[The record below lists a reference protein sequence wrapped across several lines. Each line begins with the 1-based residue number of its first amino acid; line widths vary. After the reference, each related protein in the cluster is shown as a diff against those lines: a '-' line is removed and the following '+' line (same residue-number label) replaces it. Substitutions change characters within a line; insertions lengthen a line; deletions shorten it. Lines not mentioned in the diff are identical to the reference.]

1 MVTRHLT
8 SERLVLTIATV
19 VVVGVLAVAIWSLAF
34 ASTGTADQ
42 PQIDADVQQHYQSID
57 GVSATQTT
65 TITRNGT
72 VASRTTYDA
81 VLQPGTQKKRLAVVN
96 STVERYD
103 RRVSNGSTLWLYD
116 QRRAKATRISLSR
129 TGSEQGERLQRL
141 FANLNVET
149 GTDATT
155 DSPSVEPLPV
165 IPRGEQRPTVATGSM
180 TVSYRGT
187 ESIGGREA
195 HVIHVAPKDDTAAYE
210 QTVWVDA
217 EQFFP
222 VKKRTAWTADGE
234 RTVVTTARTDVTY
247 DTGVSD
253 TVFSPSFPENTT
265 VTVPETP
272 ERQTYESV
280 GALEADTEVQIP
292 EPDIPP
298 GYELTYA
305 TQTRGQIHS
314 VGLRYMNRTS
324 RITVGKYDRPADR
337 DSTDGAVTIDG
348 QLAQVSY
355 GLTTSVSWSCER
367 YRYTVRGEGVSAD
380 RLVTVGQS
388 IGCPSGE

>member
-1 MVTRHLT
+1 MVTRHVT
-8 SERLVLTIATV
+8 SERLVLTVAAV
-19 VVVGVLAVAIWSLAF
+19 VVIGVLAVALWSLAF

-42 PQIDADVQQHYQSID
+42 PRIDADVQQRYQSID
-57 GVSATQTT
+57 GVNATQTT

-81 VLQPGTQKKRLAVVN
+81 ALQPGTQKKRLAVVN

-103 RRVSNGSTLWLYD
+103 RRVSNGSMLWLYD
-116 QRRAKATRISLSR
+116 QRRANATRISLSK
-129 TGSEQGERLQRL
+129 TGSDRGERLQRL
-141 FANLNVET
+141 FANLNMAT
-149 GTDATT
+149 ATDTAS
-155 DSPSVEPLPV
+155 DPPSVEPLPV
-165 IPRGEQRPTVATGSM
+165 VPRGEQRPTVSAGSM

-187 ESIGGREA
+187 DTVDGREA
-195 HVIHVAPKDDTAAYE
+195 YVIHVAPKDDTAAYE
-210 QTVWVDA
+210 QTIWVDT

-234 RTVVTTARTDVTY
+234 RTVVTTTHTNVTY
-247 DTGVSD
+247 DTGVSED
-253 TVFSPSFPENTT
+253 VFTPSFPANTT

-280 GALEADTEVQIP
+280 SALEADTEIQVP

-305 TQTRGQIHS
+305 TQTQGRVHS

-324 RITVGKYDRPADR
+324 LITVAKYDRPGVGDNP
-337 DSTDGAVTIDG
+337 SEGVTIDG
-348 QLAQVSY
+348 QPAQVSY

-380 RLVTVGQS
+380 RLITVGQS

>member
-57 GVSATQTT
+57 GVNATQTT

-165 IPRGEQRPTVATGSM
+165 VPRGEQRPPVATGSM
-180 TVSYRGT
+180 SVSYRGT

-234 RTVVTTARTDVTY
+234 RTVVTTTRTDVTY

-280 GALEADTEVQIP
+280 GALEADTEVQVP

-348 QLAQVSY
+348 QPAQVSY